1 MPRLDVL
8 LLYSPKALKL
18 CCLGRSSDL
27 SLFECLPIR
36 LRTVAR
42 RKYSKILKDLQ
53 QRVCSG
59 FAPDS
64 HFHHS
69 SPTESGEVKPKLR
82 AKVAKTL
89 DKKPVLVKNMCFF
102 VSCLWLLPFPLEE
115 TVVPA
120 WGNCRSHLGKLS
132 SPLGETVV
140 SACGNEHVLFS
151 CFILRGGSVLL
162 LSRYYIYVY
171 PYILP
176 KPAVLRNVLFPR
188 E

>member
-120 WGNCRSHLGKLS
+120 WGNRRSRLGKLQFL
-132 SPLGETVV
+132 PAGTLV
-140 SACGNEHVLFS
+140 SACGNARSLPAGNCIVLV
-151 CFILRGGSVLL
+151 IRVI
-162 LSRYYIYVY
+162 R
-171 PYILP
+171 PWH
-176 KPAVLRNVLFPR
+176 RH
-188 E
+188 

>member
-102 VSCLWLLPFPLEE
+102 VSCLWLL
-115 TVVPA
+115 
-120 WGNCRSHLGKLS
+120 S

-151 CFILRGGSVLL
+151 CFILRGGSALL

-176 KPAVLRNVLFPR
+176 KPAVPRNVLFPR

>member
-64 HFHHS
+64 LFNHVFRRK
-69 SPTESGEVKPKLR
+69 TMNQC
-82 AKVAKTL
+82 VAKIERIFRMAKEWYGL
-89 DKKPVLVKNMCFF
+89 IIVPIHHLSVHNLFGYNILCR
-102 VSCLWLLPFPLEE
+102 
-115 TVVPA
+115 TVWSILYFIRYWVIA
-120 WGNCRSHLGKLS
+120 CTVASFNSTFLFAS
-132 SPLGETVV
+132 S
-140 SACGNEHVLFS
+140 
-151 CFILRGGSVLL
+151 R
-162 LSRYYIYVY
+162 
-171 PYILP
+171 
-176 KPAVLRNVLFPR
+176 
-188 E
+188 